1 MTAAPTILIVDDDP
15 DYVKVL
21 SARLQTRGY
30 EVLTAFDGR
39 AGLEAAQTKRPALI
53 ILDLLL
59 PRLNGYEVCTL
70 LKQDT
75 RYHRIPIIIFSGKTE
90 RKDREIALSCGADA
104 YLTKPYTTDE
114 LFQQISRLIGMPPP
128 AAPAGP
134 SAAEA
139 PPAS

>member
-1 MTAAPTILIVDDDP
+1 MTAAPTILLVDDDP
-15 DYVKVL
+15 DYIKVI

-39 AGLEAAQTKRPALI
+39 AGLEAAQAKRPALI

-75 RYHRIPIIIFSGKTE
+75 RHHRIPIIIFSGKTE
-90 RKDREIALSCGADA
+90 RKDREMALSCGADA
-104 YLTKPYTTDE
+104 YITKPYTADE
-114 LFQQISRLIGMPPP
+114 LFQQISRLLGGPPP
-128 AAPAGP
+128 APAGP
-134 SAAEA
+134 SPAQA
-139 PPAS
+139 PPAP